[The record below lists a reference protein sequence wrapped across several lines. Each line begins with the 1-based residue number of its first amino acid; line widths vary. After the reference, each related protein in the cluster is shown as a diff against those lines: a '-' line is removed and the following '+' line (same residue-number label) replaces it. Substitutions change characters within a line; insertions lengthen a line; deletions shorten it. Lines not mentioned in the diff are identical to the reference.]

1 MQKKL
6 AVLALVVAAGLSTS
20 ACVIIDAKDGGGK
33 RDVTVKINDTNDELE
48 ALYGVAVEK
57 GELVARVSSNGCT
70 KVEDFKVT
78 ADRRESGVAVTLT
91 RERPDLCRALVP
103 EGKELRFDLD
113 AMGVQRSDKV
123 RVRNP
128 LQRA

>member
-6 AVLALVVAAGLSTS
+6 AVLAVVMAAGLSTS
-20 ACVIIDAKDGGGK
+20 ACVIIDADHGGK
-33 RDVTVKINDTNDELE
+33 RDVTVKINDSDDLE
-48 ALYGVAVEK
+48 SIYAVGLEK

-70 KVEDFKVT
+70 KAEDFKVE
-78 ADRRESGVAVTLT
+78 ANRRDSVVAITLV

-103 EGKELRFDLD
+103 EGKDVRFDLD
-113 AMGVQRSDKV
+113 GLGVQRNDRI

-128 LQRA
+128 LQRP

>member
-1 MQKKL
+1 MLKKL
-6 AVLALVVAAGLSTS
+6 AVLAVVVAAGLSTS

-70 KVEDFKVT
+70 KAEDFKVE
-78 ADRRESGVAVTLT
+78 ANRRETGVSITLT

-113 AMGVQRSDKV
+113 GLGVQRTDKI
-123 RVRNP
+123 RLRNP
-128 LQRA
+128 LRQP

>member
-20 ACVIIDAKDGGGK
+20 ACVIIDADDGGK
-33 RDVTVKINDTNDELE
+33 RDVSVKINDGNDALE
-48 ALYGVAVEK
+48 PLYGVALEK

-70 KVEDFKVT
+70 KAEDFKVV

-113 AMGVQRSDKV
+113 AMGVQRTDKV
-123 RVRNP
+123 RVRNL

>member
-6 AVLALVVAAGLSTS
+6 AVLALVMAAGLSTS
-20 ACVIIDAKDGGGK
+20 ACVIIDADHGGGK
-33 RDVTVKINDTNDELE
+33 RDVTVKINDSDELE
-48 ALYGVAVEK
+48 SIYAVGLEK

-70 KVEDFKVT
+70 KAEDFKVE
-78 ADRRESGVAVTLT
+78 ANRRDSVVAVTLT

-103 EGKELRFDLD
+103 EGKEVRFDLD
-113 AMGVQRSDKV
+113 GLGVQRSDRV

-128 LQRA
+128 LQRP

>member
-6 AVLALVVAAGLSTS
+6 AVLAVVMAAGLSTS
-20 ACVIIDAKDGGGK
+20 ACVIIDADHGGGGK
-33 RDVTVKINDTNDELE
+33 RDVTVKINDSDDLE
-48 ALYGVAVEK
+48 SIYAVALEK

-70 KVEDFKVT
+70 KAEDFKVE
-78 ADRRESGVAVTLT
+78 ANRRDSVVAITLV

-103 EGKELRFDLD
+103 DGKELRFDLD
-113 AMGVQRSDKV
+113 GLGVQRSDRV

-128 LQRA
+128 LQRP